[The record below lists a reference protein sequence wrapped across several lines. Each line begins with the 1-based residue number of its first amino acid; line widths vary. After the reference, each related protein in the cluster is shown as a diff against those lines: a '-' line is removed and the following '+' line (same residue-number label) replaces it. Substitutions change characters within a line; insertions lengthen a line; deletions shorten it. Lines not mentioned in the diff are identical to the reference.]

1 MSRTI
6 AAFLM
11 LFALVAL
18 PAGTASAQ
26 SDKELRDQRSAA
38 QKERNEQKRGR
49 DRALSDASRELREH
63 ARELDTE
70 YREKLRQVDVDF
82 ELKRVALQAG
92 HQEKVAAAEAE
103 FQKKLSA
110 AMTAPGAEDL
120 QQRMTRL
127 EAEMKSMSAELFR
140 LKHEAAGIEHKERMA
155 VLARKHALL
164 GELDQA
170 VLRKAESLGLTREP
184 APILASPIG
193 GELTRPEEQW
203 NERER
208 KEVKTI
214 AERNRKVL
222 AKYEN
227 GAKLRESERAN
238 AEEDF
243 ELDWAEKQELNEL
256 ASRRMLFGAFVLQ
269 ADPSKPADGQS
280 LTDRL
285 AEVERDEKL
294 IKIRYDQLRKTKAI
308 ERREARRKLGG

>member
-38 QKERNEQKRGR
+38 QKERNEQKRER

-63 ARELDTE
+63 T
-70 YREKLRQVDVDF
+70 
-82 ELKRVALQAG
+82 
-92 HQEKVAAAEAE
+92 
-103 FQKKLSA
+103 
-110 AMTAPGAEDL
+110 
-120 QQRMTRL
+120 
-127 EAEMKSMSAELFR
+127 
-140 LKHEAAGIEHKERMA
+140 
-155 VLARKHALL
+155 LL
-164 GELDQA
+164 GEMDQA

-243 ELDWAEKQELNEL
+243 ELDWAEKRELNAL
-256 ASRRMLFGAFVLQ
+256 ASRRMLFGAFMLQ

-308 ERREARRKLGG
+308 ERREARRNLGG